1 MTLIV
6 APGVAVPLIT
16 PWPPAS
22 DAYTRSCQK
31 MLRAGLPLKRA
42 VCVAVDVGPGVPV
55 KSAVVQLR

>member
-1 MTLIV
+1 
-6 APGVAVPLIT
+6 
-16 PWPPAS
+16 
-22 DAYTRSCQK
+22 